1 MRADRKH
8 RQKSGRSLWE
18 QNLTRARF
26 LRLAGTGLGLSIIP
40 PSLPLW
46 QGAPAFAAS
55 SPLLSDGQY
64 PIGLFWPPPPDRV
77 LTLCR

>member
-8 RQKSGRSLWE
+8 RQKPGRSLWE

-40 PSLPLW
+40 SSLALW
-46 QGAPAFAAS
+46 GGALHSQRRHS
-55 SPLLSDGQY
+55 SQVMDSNP
-64 PIGLFWPPPPDRV
+64 
-77 LTLCR
+77 